1 MNLLT
6 GTYLAFALNVF
17 ALIMCLVSTVLNI
30 IQQDYIVAVSMAI
43 LVAVNVYIAYINLKR
58 INSIKE
64 DML

>member
-6 GTYLAFALNVF
+6 GTYLSLALNIL
-17 ALIMCLVSTVLNI
+17 ALVMCLVSTVLNI
-30 IQQDYIVAVSMAI
+30 IQQDYVVAVSMAI
-43 LVAVNVYIAYINLKR
+43 LVAVNAYVAYINLKR

>member
-6 GTYLAFALNVF
+6 GTYLALALNVF

-30 IQQDYIVAVSMAI
+30 IQQDYVVAVSMAI
-43 LVAVNVYIAYINLKR
+43 LVAVNGYIAYINLKR